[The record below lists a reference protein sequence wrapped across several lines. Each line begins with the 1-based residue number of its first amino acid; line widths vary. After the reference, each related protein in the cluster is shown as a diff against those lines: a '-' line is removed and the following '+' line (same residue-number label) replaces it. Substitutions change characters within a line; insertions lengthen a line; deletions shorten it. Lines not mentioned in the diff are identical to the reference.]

1 MSNELIGNLNDCL
14 DAKSAYDNILR
25 RYNLL
30 IKYFNER
37 YEIGAF
43 YFMDYEHKKYIRDR
57 FLNVLNST
65 GRIIYQCVPRPGMNE
80 YRNYD
85 FYLGHVD
92 SENLWHGSGVY
103 SWEWEKDDDGDTII
117 IYFVGEFC
125 HGELTSNGVWC
136 IFSSDDGK
144 LRLEIDGVISVGALG
159 DPSRYCYYAGRRDI
173 RRSPQHLK
181 KIKEEQARQAQQR
194 RIAEQKRL
202 EQLRIQ
208 KEQEEQN
215 RLEWEKKKK
224 EREYW
229 DRIKAEED
237 RKKREKWEAERMAK
251 RIEARNYS
259 NKNFVGLKLLTYI
272 APITVLVVTYMMF
285 MSPISIINKWS
296 IMPWWGCILY
306 ILGIPIGII
315 VAAVLGGMIP
325 VLFREYFKHEYW
337 ADLVES
343 VIAIPLITWA
353 VYAMIDLIPASVAC
367 HGLYMAI
374 LIIVSIICLVACVL
388 PGLLTD
394 LIMDGDIDYPWTI
407 DHMDIICYADGMGN
421 PKIGKTALVS
431 LAFQSII
438 IGGSILIFMIL

>member
-181 KIKEEQARQAQQR
+181 KIKEEQARQEQQR
-194 RIAEQKRL
+194 RIAEQKHF
-202 EQLRIQ
+202 EQQRIQ
-208 KEQEEQN
+208 EDKSEEWKE
-215 RLEWEKKKK
+215 EWRIEYAEREARKK
-224 EREYW
+224 ER
-229 DRIKAEED
+229 
-237 RKKREKWEAERMAK
+237 RKYTNAHFIPLRLRAQ
-251 RIEARNYS
+251 
-259 NKNFVGLKLLTYI
+259 I
-272 APITVLVVTYMMF
+272 APISVIIVTYIMF
-285 MSPISIINKWS
+285 LSPVSIIEKWVA
-296 IMPWWGCILY
+296 MPWWGCLLY
-306 ILGIPIGII
+306 ILGVPVGIVFTAIIATLLAGEKQYIFDDSLTASVTYPLI
-315 VAAVLGGMIP
+315 VWMGYLMVQSYMNGRHIWCSVLGVIIFLL
-325 VLFREYFKHEYW
+325 VLIHLALPLLYPEDNNEIWLTDHNNKL
-337 ADLVES
+337 ALAKTT
-343 VIAIPLITWA
+343 IASLGFLI
-353 VYAMIDLIPASVAC
+353 
-367 HGLYMAI
+367 
-374 LIIVSIICLVACVL
+374 LVAGISL
-388 PGLLTD
+388 
-394 LIMDGDIDYPWTI
+394 
-407 DHMDIICYADGMGN
+407 
-421 PKIGKTALVS
+421 
-431 LAFQSII
+431 LAFM
-438 IGGSILIFMIL
+438 LLR

>member
-1 MSNELIGNLNDCL
+1 MSNELIGNQNNCL
-14 DAKSAYDNILR
+14 DAKSAYENIQR
-25 RYNLL
+25 RYNL
-30 IKYFNER
+30 IVKYFNER

-43 YFMDYEHKKYIRDR
+43 YFMDYEHKKFICNK
-57 FLNVLNST
+57 FLDVLNST
-65 GRIIYQCVPRPGMNE
+65 SRIIYQRLPRPGMNE

-85 FYLGHVD
+85 FYLGNVD
-92 SENLWHGSGVY
+92 SENLWHGRGVY
-103 SWEWEKDDDGDTII
+103 SWEWERDDDGDTII
-117 IYFVGEFC
+117 VYFVGEFC
-125 HGELTSNGVWC
+125 HGELTRNGVWC

-144 LRLEIDGVISVGALG
+144 QRLEIEDVISVGALG
-159 DPSRYCYYAGRRDI
+159 DPSRYCSYAGNRNI
-173 RRSPQHLK
+173 RRSPQYL
-181 KIKEEQARQAQQR
+181 QQR

-285 MSPISIINKWS
+285 MSPISIIDKWPT
-296 IMPWWGCILY
+296 MPWWGCILY

-315 VAAVLGGMIP
+315 LAVVLGGIP
-325 VLFREYFKHEYW
+325 GLIFCEYCKHDYY
-337 ADLVES
+337 ADIVES

-353 VYAMIDLIPASVAC
+353 VYAMIDLIPVSVAC

-394 LIMDGDIDYPWTI
+394 LIMGGDIDYPWTI
-407 DHMDIICYADGMGN
+407 DHMDIVCYADGMGN

>member
-1 MSNELIGNLNDCL
+1 MSKELIGNLNDCL
-14 DAKSAYDNILR
+14 DAKSAYDNILG

-65 GRIIYQCVPRPGMNE
+65 GRRIYQCVPRPGMNE

-85 FYLGHVD
+85 FYFGHVD

-144 LRLEIDGVISVGALG
+144 QRLEIDGVISVGALG

-202 EQLRIQ
+202 EQQRIQ
-208 KEQEEQN
+208 KEQEE
-215 RLEWEKKKK
+215 REKLEWEKKKK

-237 RKKREKWEAERMAK
+237 RKQRAKWDAEAKAR
-251 RIEARNYS
+251 RIEALNFS
-259 NKNFVGLKLLTYI
+259 NKNFVGLKLLTYL
-272 APITVLVVTYMMF
+272 APIAVLLATYIMF
-285 MSPISIINKWS
+285 MSPISIIDKWS
-296 IMPWWGCILY
+296 IMPWWGCVLY
-306 ILGIPIGII
+306 ILGIPICVFI
-315 VAAVLGGMIP
+315 AALLGGIP
-325 VLFREYFKHEYW
+325 GFVTGYFV
-337 ADLVES
+337 DTIES
-343 VIAIPLITWA
+343 AITIPIITWTI
-353 VYAMIDLIPASVAC
+353 YAMIDLIPASVTC
-367 HGLYMAI
+367 YGLYIAI
-374 LIIVSIICLVACVL
+374 LVIVSIICLFACAF
-388 PGLLTD
+388 PGMLTE
-394 LIMDGDIDYPWTI
+394 LILYGDFIDYK
-407 DHMDIICYADGMGN
+407 DYDDCLNIILYADKVGN
-421 PKIGKTALVS
+421 PKIGKTSLVS
-431 LAFQSII
+431 LALQSVLT
-438 IGGSILIFMIL
+438 GVSIMIFIML

>member
-1 MSNELIGNLNDCL
+1 MSNELIGNQNNCL
-14 DAKSAYDNILR
+14 DAKSAYEDIQR
-25 RYNLL
+25 RYNL
-30 IKYFNER
+30 IVKYFNER

-43 YFMDYEHKKYIRDR
+43 YFMDYEHKKFICNK
-57 FLNVLNST
+57 FLDVLNST
-65 GRIIYQCVPRPGMNE
+65 SRIIYQRLPRLGMNE

-85 FYLGHVD
+85 FYLGNVD
-92 SENLWHGSGVY
+92 SENLWHGRGVY
-103 SWEWEKDDDGDTII
+103 SWEWERDADGDTII
-117 IYFVGEFC
+117 VYFVGEFC
-125 HGELTSNGVWC
+125 HGELTRNGVWC

-144 LRLEIDGVISVGALG
+144 QRLEIEDVISVGALG
-159 DPSRYCYYAGRRDI
+159 DPSRYCYYAGNRNI
-173 RRSPQHLK
+173 RRSPQYL
-181 KIKEEQARQAQQR
+181 QQR

-394 LIMDGDIDYPWTI
+394 LIMIGAPDYSETI
-407 DHMDIICYADGMGN
+407 DSMDIICYADGMGN